1 MTVGLWVFLLGLFV
15 VPGVLVGFS
24 HHLRK
29 RSPRARAI
37 FWGAV
42 VGHCIAGLLAVVL
55 GMIPPEAWTKGET
68 MRGLAGLWSLLL
80 LPLAGAL
87 IGAVFPRHQRVH
99 RALLVLFGAGL
110 AAVPAL
116 PAQDPPLRGVI
127 GLWSVVDDQ
136 GKALKVDG
144 ATWKGEGAPA
154 TAFPL
159 AVWTGDS
166 TFSNGTIKVRF
177 KMIGGASDQN
187 AGIVVGLT
195 RQGEYHFLRYNTKDG
210 NLAVWSFTGGERK
223 VLAHGEHHQQLPL
236 GSWQE
241 LVVTVTGN
249 KIAGSVTGTPLAVEH
264 SFDRPISGGVGL
276 WTKRDAVTVFR
287 DYRVTPAP

>member
-1 MTVGLWVFLLGLFV
+1 MNAGLWALLLGLFV
-15 VPGVLVGFS
+15 VPGVLVWFS

-29 RSPRARAI
+29 RSPRARAM

-42 VGHCIAGLLAVVL
+42 IGHCTAALLAVTL
-55 GMIPPEAWTKGET
+55 GMIPPEMWTKGEL
-68 MRGLAGLWSLLL
+68 MRGFAGLWSLLL

-87 IGAVFPRHQRVH
+87 LGAILPRSRRLPQ
-99 RALLVLFGAGL
+99 AMLWLLGAGL
-110 AAVPAL
+110 TVAPAL

-127 GLWSVVDDQ
+127 GLWSVVDDS

-159 AVWTGDS
+159 AVWTGGNS
-166 TFSNGTIKVRF
+166 FAGGTIRVRF
-177 KMIGGASDQN
+177 KMVGGASDQN

-195 RQGEYHFLRYNTKDG
+195 PEGEYHFLRYNTKDG
-210 NLAVWSFTGGERK
+210 NLAVWTYAGGERK
-223 VLAHGEHHQQLPL
+223 VLTHGEHHQQLPL

-241 LVVTVTGN
+241 LVVTVQGN
-249 KIAGSVTGTPLAVEH
+249 RISGTVTGTKLHVEH
-264 SFDRPISGGVGL
+264 RFDRPVTGGIGL

-287 DYRVTPAP
+287 DFRAAPGA